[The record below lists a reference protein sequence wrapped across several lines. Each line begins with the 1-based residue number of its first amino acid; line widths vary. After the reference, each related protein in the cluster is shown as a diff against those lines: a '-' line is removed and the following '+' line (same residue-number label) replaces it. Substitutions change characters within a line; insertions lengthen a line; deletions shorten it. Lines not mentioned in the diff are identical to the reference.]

1 MSAEELSGRPRRIKG
16 SGDHRWEPWGVATLG
31 RGRICLDCGR
41 EDDGYQQPC
50 ERVESPYPDK
60 VHWHLLT
67 SEDIRLIRTLYS
79 QQWTKDD
86 PKEIAFPDS
95 LVVVP
100 REHFTDFMEF
110 KKVPGKIGKKE
121 SKG

>member
-1 MSAEELSGRPRRIKG
+1 MTSRAEREYDGKGNLTGVRLYGKRGALLLTPQEAVDMYEALRWVQPHIPDPR
-16 SGDHRWEPWGVATLG
+16 
-31 RGRICLDCGR
+31 
-41 EDDGYQQPC
+41 
-50 ERVESPYPDK
+50 YPDK

-79 QQWTKDD
+79 QQWTEDD

-100 REHFTDFMEF
+100 REYFTDFMEF
-110 KKVPGKIGKKE
+110 KKVPGRIGTKE
-121 SKG
+121 NK